1 MKDDNQSLPFTRDG
15 YPNGYTMYVINLSP
29 GEPDSM
35 AYDLTQRG
43 NVRLEM
49 KFRTA
54 LANTVTAIVYAE
66 FQDQLE
72 IDRDRNVIA
81 EF

>member
-1 MKDDNQSLPFTRDG
+1 
-15 YPNGYTMYVINLSP
+15 
-29 GEPDSM
+29 M

-49 KFRTA
+49 KFKAA
-54 LANTVTAIVYAE
+54 LIGTVTAIVYAE

-72 IDRDRNVIA
+72 IDRDRSVIA
-81 EF
+81 DF